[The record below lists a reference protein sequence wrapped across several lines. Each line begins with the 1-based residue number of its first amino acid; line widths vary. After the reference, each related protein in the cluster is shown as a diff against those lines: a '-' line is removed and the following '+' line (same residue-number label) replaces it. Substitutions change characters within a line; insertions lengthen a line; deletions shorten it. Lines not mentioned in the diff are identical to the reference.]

1 MQFSSSGF
9 PLKSNKGVNKWR
21 VSFKRNWMKVKNLRI
36 KQRKNT
42 EQMKLYIQ
50 RAKIKKLL
58 WHSLFSQQSEQWKFP
73 KFWGK
78 KVCST
83 RSKRVQRCSAEW
95 GHKVWKTLKIETNL
109 ILLLPEYKIYK
120 IQVIQD
126 LFKKD
131 LNKSYLISHP
141 QGNPDRLGGDLSVQ
155 FRKLC

>member
-9 PLKSNKGVNKWR
+9 PHKSNNGINKWS
-21 VSFKRNWMKVKNLRI
+21 VSFKINWMRVKNLRI

-50 RAKIKKLL
+50 RAKMKKLL
-58 WHSLFSQQSEQWKFP
+58 WHSLFFSRVNNESFLN
-73 KFWGK
+73 FWG

-120 IQVIQD
+120 IQDIQD

>member
-1 MQFSSSGF
+1 MQFLSSGI
-9 PLKSNKGVNKWR
+9 PHKSNNGINQWS

-78 KVCST
+78 VCST

-95 GHKVWKTLKIETNL
+95 GHNVWKTLKIETNL
-109 ILLLPEYKIYK
+109 ILLL
-120 IQVIQD
+120 Q
-126 LFKKD
+126 D